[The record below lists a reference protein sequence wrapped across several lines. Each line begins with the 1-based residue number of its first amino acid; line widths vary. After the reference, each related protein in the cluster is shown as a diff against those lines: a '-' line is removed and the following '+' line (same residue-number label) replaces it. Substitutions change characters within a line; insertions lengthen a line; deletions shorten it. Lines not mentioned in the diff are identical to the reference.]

1 LDNLLVL
8 LVIGIAG
15 AAAICIPLLGLAIM
29 RHSDRIALD
38 HYGKY
43 RGRAPAKSFVCP
55 DCLARSY
62 APSHVADRW
71 CAKCQKSFPKTSE
84 AARDKKRWDM
94 APAPRWFE
102 DTDKG
107 TS

>member
-1 LDNLLVL
+1 MCNRIHGNFLMELDGRKIVGSPAGQFPGAALDNLLVL

-55 DCLARSY
+55 DCLARS
-62 APSHVADRW
+62 R
-71 CAKCQKSFPKTSE
+71 
-84 AARDKKRWDM
+84 AR
-94 APAPRWFE
+94 
-102 DTDKG
+102 
-107 TS
+107 

>member
-1 LDNLLVL
+1 MDNLLIL
-8 LVIGIAG
+8 LVIGVA
-15 AAAICIPLLGLAIM
+15 ATAAIGIPLISLAIM

-55 DCLARSY
+55 ACLSRSY

-71 CAKCQKSFPKTSE
+71 CSKCQKSFPKTLN
-84 AARDKKRWDM
+84 AAEDKKRWDM
-94 APAPRWFE
+94 ARAPRWFE